1 MVQDAVSPISPNLP
15 KRRASEPNYRRKR
28 EEPLWEFLFRLCT
41 DPTASHLIEFSG
53 DGLKFII
60 VDLPLLAQYYYYP
73 NDKYLLN
80 NEELNFMFA
89 YATIS
94 NSNIRKLSDLEYE
107 FQLLHP
113 SAMERVA
120 NMPIEEV
127 RNYYTKYSVKNFSK
141 NMPKIGYYRS

>member
-1 MVQDAVSPISPNLP
+1 MVQDAVSPISSNLP

-80 NEELNFMFA
+80 NEV
-89 YATIS
+89 
-94 NSNIRKLSDLEYE
+94 E
-107 FQLLHP
+107 FPEFLMITHFDRSSTLCLLMQ
-113 SAMERVA
+113 SSRTVTFG
-120 NMPIEEV
+120 N
-127 RNYYTKYSVKNFSK
+127 
-141 NMPKIGYYRS
+141 